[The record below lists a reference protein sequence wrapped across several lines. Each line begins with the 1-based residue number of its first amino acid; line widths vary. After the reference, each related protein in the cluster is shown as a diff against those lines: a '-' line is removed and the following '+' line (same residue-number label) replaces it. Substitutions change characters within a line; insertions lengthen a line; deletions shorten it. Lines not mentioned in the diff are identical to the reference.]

1 MIFLC
6 YTNQIESFACRYN
19 ALAQPVANEIAVSG
33 LTRNISTHCT
43 PETRVG
49 FTRVRQDT
57 HVAGINHGGVTSLQ
71 LFSTARVVLAHML
84 L

>member
-1 MIFLC
+1 M
-6 YTNQIESFACRYN
+6 T
-19 ALAQPVANEIAVSG
+19 G
-33 LTRNISTHCT
+33 LMRSNRT

-57 HVAGINHGGVTSLQ
+57 HVAGIYHGGVTLLQ
-71 LFSTARVVLAHML
+71 LFSTARVVLAHVL